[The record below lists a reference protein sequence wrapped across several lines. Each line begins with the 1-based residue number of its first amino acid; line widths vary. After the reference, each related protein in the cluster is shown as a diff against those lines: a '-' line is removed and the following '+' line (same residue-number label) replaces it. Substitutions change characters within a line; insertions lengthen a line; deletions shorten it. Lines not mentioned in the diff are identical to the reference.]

1 MRKKNAPTKKE
12 KRLFPAIL
20 LFLGSFLLLFLV
32 DCEFCLAETKVPQY
46 LVYIGTYTGE
56 QSESKGIY
64 AFRMDMAS
72 GNLTSLGLAGETISP
87 AFLTVHPNGR
97 FLYAVNE
104 VGEIEGKKGG
114 AVSAFA
120 LNSDT
125 GKLTL
130 INRQPSKGASP
141 CHLTGD
147 KVGKT
152 ILVAN
157 YIGGTAATFPI
168 QPDGQLSEASSV
180 VEHKGSSTNPTRQE
194 GPHPHGIYLDP
205 ANKFVVVP
213 DLGQDKV
220 LVYRFDAAR
229 GTLVANDPPS
239 ASLKPGAGPRHFAF
253 HPQARYAYVINELNS
268 TITAFS
274 YDSSKGVLTEIQTL
288 STLPADFKGENTTA
302 EIAVHP
308 SGRFLYGS
316 NRGHDSIA
324 VFHIDPKKGTLTSV
338 QHQSTLG
345 KTPRNF
351 GIEPTG
357 KFLLAANQD
366 SNTLVVFKIAPKT
379 GHLSRTGAP
388 VNVPKPACVVF
399 VPVK

>member
-1 MRKKNAPTKKE
+1 MHKKNAPTKKE
-12 KRLFPAIL
+12 KRLIPVTL
-20 LFLGSFLLLFLV
+20 LFLGSILLLCLV
-32 DCEFCLAETKVPQY
+32 NCEFSLAETKVPQY
-46 LVYIGTYTGE
+46 LVYIGTYTGQ

-64 AFRMDMAS
+64 AFRMDVAT
-72 GNLTSLGLAGETISP
+72 GNLTPLGLAGETISP
-87 AFLTVHPNGR
+87 AFLAVHPNRR

-104 VGEIEGKKGG
+104 VGEIDGKKGG
-114 AVSAFA
+114 AVNAFA
-120 LNSDT
+120 LDSNT

-130 INRQPSKGASP
+130 LNQEPSKGINP
-141 CHLTGD
+141 CHLTAD

-152 ILVAN
+152 VLVAN
-157 YIGGTAATFPI
+157 YGGTAATFPI
-168 QPDGQLSEASSV
+168 QPDGRLSEASSV

-205 ANKFVVVP
+205 ANKFAVVP
-213 DLGQDKV
+213 DLGQDKI

-239 ASLKPGAGPRHFAF
+239 ASLRPGAGPRHFAF
-253 HPQARYAYVINELNS
+253 HPQARYAYVINELKS

-274 YDSSKGVLTEIQTL
+274 YDSSKGILTEIQTL

-308 SGRFLYGS
+308 SGKFLYGS

-324 VFHIDPKKGTLTSV
+324 VFHIDSKKGTLTSV
-338 QHQSTLG
+338 QYQSTLG

-351 GIEPTG
+351 GIDPTG

-366 SNTLVVFKIAPKT
+366 SNTLVVFKIDPKT
-379 GHLSRTGAP
+379 GHLSSTGAP
-388 VNVPKPACVVF
+388 INVPKPACVVF

>member
-1 MRKKNAPTKKE
+1 MNRRTAPTNKAKGF
-12 KRLFPAIL
+12 FPLSFLAL
-20 LFLGSFLLLFLV
+20 SSALFLWVAIGDFSWANTSGSQ
-32 DCEFCLAETKVPQY
+32 C
-46 LVYIGTYTGE
+46 LVYVGTYTGS

-64 AFRMDMAS
+64 AFRMDTATGS
-72 GNLTSLGLAGETISP
+72 LTPLGLAAETISP
-87 AFLTVHPNGR
+87 GFLAVHPNGR

-104 VGEIEGKKGG
+104 VSEIDGKKGG
-114 AVSAFA
+114 AVRGFTLDS
-120 LNSDT
+120 ST

-130 INRQPSKGASP
+130 MNWQPSKGINP
-141 CHLTGD
+141 CHLSTD
-147 KVGKT
+147 KTGKT

-157 YIGGTAATFPI
+157 YGGTAAAFPI
-168 QPDGQLSEASSV
+168 QPDGHLNEASSV
-180 VEHKGSSTNPTRQE
+180 VEHKGSSTDPARQE

-205 ANKFVVVP
+205 ANQFAVVP

-220 LVYRFDAAR
+220 LVYRFDSAR
-229 GTLVANDPPS
+229 GTLVANNSPS

-253 HPQARYAYVINELNS
+253 HPKARYAYVINELNS

-274 YDSSKGVLTEIQTL
+274 YDSSKGILTEIQTL
-288 STLPADFKGENTTA
+288 STLPAEFKGKNTTA

-308 SGRFLYGS
+308 SGKFLYGS

-324 VFHIDPKKGTLTSV
+324 VFQIDPKKGTLTTAQV
-338 QHQSTLG
+338 QSTLG

-351 GIEPTG
+351 GIDPTG

-366 SNTLVVFKIAPKT
+366 SNTLVVFKIDPKT
-379 GHLSRTGAP
+379 GQLSPTGAP

-399 VPVK
+399 VSVK